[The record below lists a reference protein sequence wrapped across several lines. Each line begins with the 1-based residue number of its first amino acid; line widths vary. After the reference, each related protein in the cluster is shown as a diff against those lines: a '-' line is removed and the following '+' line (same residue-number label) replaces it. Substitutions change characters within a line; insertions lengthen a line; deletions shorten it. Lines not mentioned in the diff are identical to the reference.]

1 MIGIKDLP
9 IQKKLMAVIMTVATL
24 TLLLSSAGIV
34 YFDLEFFK
42 RDMVRNLTA
51 LARTAGENSRAAL
64 AFDDAP
70 NAKRILSSLK
80 ADPQVLSAA
89 IYDSGKRKFADYVR
103 DPDAPF
109 VPPTIDGDKTLF
121 IGDHMEIVQPI
132 LLEGETVGTI
142 YLRAHLREFNN
153 RIKTTLLTVGG
164 IFVFTLLVTF
174 LVGVKLQ
181 RIISQP
187 ILSLAGTAKRISLSP
202 DYSLRAVKQSE
213 DELGIL
219 VERFNEM
226 LDQIQER
233 DAALHKAYEEMEHRV
248 EERTKELQRS
258 NQELTDFA
266 SIASHDLQEPLR
278 KIITFADRLK
288 AGYESVLDETAMEYL
303 GRMQN
308 ASTRMRS
315 LIDDLLKLSRV
326 TTKAQPFV
334 PVDLNHTVKE
344 VLEDLEV
351 LLKNSGGTVKIENLP
366 TVMADSS
373 QMRQLFQNLI
383 GNALKYRKEGEPPVV
398 ALSGEIVDGRFC
410 EIRVEDNGIGFDQ
423 KFAERIFKPFERLH
437 GRSQFEGSG
446 IGLAICQKIVVRHGG
461 TIAAQGEPGK
471 GSAFIITLPI
481 KHV

>member
-1 MIGIKDLP
+1 MTGIRDLP
-9 IQKKLMAVIMTVATL
+9 IQKKLMAVIMIVATL

-64 AFDDAP
+64 VFDDAP

-103 DPDAPF
+103 DPDALF
-109 VPPTIDGDKTLF
+109 VSPTIDGDKALF

-142 YLRAHLREFNN
+142 YLRAHLQEFDN
-153 RIKTTLLTVGG
+153 RIKTTLLTVGS

-174 LVGVKLQ
+174 FVGVKLQ

-187 ILSLAGTAKRISLSP
+187 ILSLAETAREISRSP
-202 DYSLRAVKQSE
+202 DYSIRAIKLSE

-219 VERFNEM
+219 VEQFNEM

-233 DAALHKAYEEMEHRV
+233 DAALHKAYGEMEHRV
-248 EERTKELQRS
+248 KERTQELQRS

-308 ASTRMRS
+308 ASSRMRS
-315 LIDDLLKLSRV
+315 LIDDLLKLSRI

-334 PVDLNHTVKE
+334 PVDLKHTAEE

-351 LLKNSGGTVKIENLP
+351 LLKNSGGAVKIDNLP
-366 TVMADSS
+366 TVTADSS

-383 GNALKYRKEGEPPVV
+383 VNALKYRKAEVPPVV
-398 ALSGEIVDGRFC
+398 TLTGKLAANGFY

-423 KFAERIFKPFERLH
+423 KYAERIFKPFERLH
-437 GRSQFEGSG
+437 GRTQFEGSG
-446 IGLAICQKIVVRHGG
+446 IGLAICQKIVSRHGG
-461 TIAAQGEPGK
+461 TIAAQSEPGK
-471 GSAFIITLPI
+471 GSQFTIHLPT
-481 KHV
+481 KRE